1 MPAAEVIDV
10 ASYEL
15 AFHVLPTVAEGE
27 VATVFQVLKDI
38 ITKHG
43 GEITI
48 EEAPVR
54 FELAYEIVKYL
65 EGRNRK
71 FNSAYFGWVR
81 FKVEPA
87 AIEAI
92 KEDTEGVKELLRHL
106 LIKLTKTEEE
116 NSFSFIEALAN
127 LDQKVQNI
135 DLDEEL
141 VKYAPLDMIHGET
154 DCPYVAPVPFR
165 GKRAEPWMVQEVYK
179 TIAKFKQLDEE
190 VVREQLLKNA
200 GKLYR

>member
-1 MPAAEVIDV
+1 MSETNMPASEAGVEANEREL

-43 GEITI
+43 SEITI

-116 NSFSFIEALAN
+116 NSFSFVEALAN

-135 DLDEEL
+135 DLDEE
-141 VKYAPLDMIHGET
+141 VKEDSETEETEESDDSDKDDSKVEEDGEEAV
-154 DCPYVAPVPFR
+154 DKV
-165 GKRAEPWMVQEVYK
+165 
-179 TIAKFKQLDEE
+179 
-190 VVREQLLKNA
+190 
-200 GKLYR
+200 

>member
-1 MPAAEVIDV
+1 MPAAEAGVGANEREL

-27 VATVFQVLKDI
+27 VATVFQKLKDI

-43 GEITI
+43 GEVIT

-54 FELAYEIVKYL
+54 FDLAYEIIKYL

-71 FNSAYFGWVR
+71 FSSAYFGWAR

-92 KEDTEGVKELLRHL
+92 REDVEGVKELLRHL

-116 NSFSFIEALAN
+116 NPFSFHEILAMIEK
-127 LDQKVQNI
+127 KVQTI
-135 DLDEEL
+135 DVDEEA
-141 VKYAPLDMIHGET
+141 KEGESEEESE
-154 DCPYVAPVPFR
+154 AS
-165 GKRAEPWMVQEVYK
+165 
-179 TIAKFKQLDEE
+179 EE
-190 VVREQLLKNA
+190 VEGEDGEESEDKV
-200 GKLYR
+200 